1 MNEVIIIYA
10 VTLLLAWP
18 LGKYIANVFSEGAGA
33 GSRIFLPVENGLYR
47 LFGVNSSQAMSW
59 QGYGKALLKL
69 HLVLVLVVFALLMA
83 QGFLFLN
90 PDAIEGMS
98 WDLALHT
105 AVSFLTNTNQQHY
118 SGQAQ
123 LSYLAHTFGI
133 VTLQVVTPAAGMAA
147 LVAIVRTLL
156 GHKSKQEPV
165 STGGI
170 VSVGNFYRDI
180 TRAIVRVMLPITTVI
195 ALLLA
200 SQGVPNSYE
209 GARTAIP
216 LDQSTEMTEQRIPIG
231 PVAAMV
237 AIKQVG
243 TNGGGWYGPNS
254 SVPLENPTPV
264 SNFIQT
270 VSLVLIPAALVFALG
285 FMTGRRRLSL
295 VVLGV
300 MTIMSVSLTSVA
312 IWSENQPNAAFS
324 DLAADGPNLEGKEV
338 RFGATA
344 TALWGSWTTQT
355 SNGSVNGMHDSFNPI
370 GGMIPMI
377 DMFINV
383 TYGGIGV
390 GLIGFI
396 LFLLLAAFLGSLMIG
411 RAPEIAGKALE
422 TKEMKLLSI
431 ALLIQ
436 PLLILG
442 FSAITVAFPALTG
455 NSNPGFHGLSQVI
468 YEYTSAFA
476 NNGSGFEGLGDGSV
490 WWNLTCAV
498 NLALGRFIPI
508 LAPLAIA
515 ASLAAKRSAPQG
527 RGSLSIDTP
536 TFGLMTLAVIVMFT
550 LLSFMPVLILG
561 PIAEALALMS

>member
-1 MNEVIIIYA
+1 MKEVIVIYA
-10 VTLLLAWP
+10 ATLLLAWP
-18 LGKYIANVFSEGAGA
+18 LGKYIAGVFGGAKGTAGA
-33 GSRIFLPVENGLYR
+33 VFLPVENGLYR
-47 LFGVNSSQAMSW
+47 LFGVDPSQPMNW

-69 HLVLVLVVFALLMA
+69 HLVLVLIVFGLLMA

-90 PDAIEGMS
+90 PDGIDGMS

-156 GHKSKQEPV
+156 GRADEKKQPA
-165 STGGI
+165 GDGA
-170 VSVGNFYRDI
+170 VSVGNFYEDL
-180 TRAIVRVMLPITTVI
+180 TRAIVRVMLPVAAVV
-195 ALLLA
+195 ALIIA

-216 LDQSTEMTEQRIPIG
+216 LDQTAGMEEQNIPIG
-231 PVAAMV
+231 PVAPMV

-264 SNFIQT
+264 SNFVQT
-270 VSLVLIPAALVFALG
+270 VSIVLIPAALVFALG
-285 FMTGRRRLSL
+285 FMTGRRRLAM
-295 VVLGV
+295 VVMGV
-300 MTIMSVSLTSVA
+300 MVVMSISLTSVT
-312 IWSENQPNAAFS
+312 IWSENQPNAAFAA
-324 DLAADGPNLEGKEV
+324 LAAEGPNLEGKEV
-338 RFGATA
+338 RFGGTA

-383 TYGGIGV
+383 TFGGIGV
-390 GLIGFI
+390 GLIGYL

-422 TKEMKLLSI
+422 TREMKLVSI

-442 FSAITVAFPALTG
+442 FSAITVAFPSLTG

-476 NNGSGFEGLGDGSV
+476 NNGSGFEGLGDNTV
-490 WWNLTCAV
+490 WWNVTCAV

-515 ASLAAKRSAPQG
+515 ASLAAKRSAPEG

>member
-1 MNEVIIIYA
+1 VNEVIVIYA

-18 LGKYIANVFSEGAGA
+18 LGKYIAGVFNGTRGTAGA
-33 GSRIFLPVENGLYR
+33 VFLPVENGLYR
-47 LFGVNSSQAMSW
+47 LFGVNPSQPMSW

-69 HLVLVLVVFALLMA
+69 HLVLVLIVFGLLMA

-90 PDAIEGMS
+90 PDNIDGMS

-156 GHKSKQEPV
+156 GRADEKKQPA
-165 STGGI
+165 GDGA
-170 VSVGNFYRDI
+170 VSVGNFYEDI
-180 TRAIVRVMLPITTVI
+180 TRAIVRVMLPVAAAV
-195 ALLLA
+195 ALIIA

-216 LDQSTEMTEQRIPIG
+216 LDQTAGMEEQNIPIG
-231 PVAAMV
+231 PVAPMV

-264 SNFIQT
+264 SNFVQT
-270 VSLVLIPAALVFALG
+270 VSIVLIPAALVFALG
-285 FMTGRRRLSL
+285 FMTGRRRLAM
-295 VVLGV
+295 VVMGV
-300 MTIMSVSLTSVA
+300 MVAMSVSLTSVA

-324 DLAADGPNLEGKEV
+324 GLAAEGPNLEGKEV

-383 TYGGIGV
+383 TFGGIGV
-390 GLIGFI
+390 GLIGYL

-422 TKEMKLLSI
+422 TREMKLVCI

-442 FSAITVAFPALTG
+442 FSAVTVALPALTG

-476 NNGSGFEGLGDGSV
+476 NNGSGFEGLGDNTV
-490 WWNLTCAV
+490 WWNVTCAI

-515 ASLAAKRSAPQG
+515 ASLAAKRSAPEG
-527 RGSLSIDTP
+527 RGSLAIDTP

>member
-1 MNEVIIIYA
+1 
-10 VTLLLAWP
+10 
-18 LGKYIANVFSEGAGA
+18 
-33 GSRIFLPVENGLYR
+33 
-47 LFGVNSSQAMSW
+47 
-59 QGYGKALLKL
+59 
-69 HLVLVLVVFALLMA
+69 
-83 QGFLFLN
+83 
-90 PDAIEGMS
+90 
-98 WDLALHT
+98 
-105 AVSFLTNTNQQHY
+105 
-118 SGQAQ
+118 
-123 LSYLAHTFGI
+123 
-133 VTLQVVTPAAGMAA
+133 
-147 LVAIVRTLL
+147 
-156 GHKSKQEPV
+156 
-165 STGGI
+165 
-170 VSVGNFYRDI
+170 
-180 TRAIVRVMLPITTVI
+180 
-195 ALLLA
+195 
-200 SQGVPNSYE
+200 
-209 GARTAIP
+209 
-216 LDQSTEMTEQRIPIG
+216 
-231 PVAAMV
+231 MV